1 MIGSSTKSQGR
12 EGFIY
17 HCFICRCMENKIF
30 ARTII
35 ALSLSCVLVFS
46 FLINGVYAT
55 TSTTTPADE
64 NSNSKTIRYRDL
76 TIDLGN
82 GIQTDAELTMPVL
95 ANRSLPAILLIHGI
109 GPLDKDQFIPPNSRD
124 FKQIAEYLSERGFV
138 VLRYDK
144 RAIGA
149 NNTIIDPDLWYN
161 QTMDDLISDANKT
174 LHTLVD
180 QPEVD
185 KDNVSVLG
193 GSQGSWIATRVAA
206 ANPFVKNV
214 LLLSTGAEKLG
225 DIIHTQMVNTTL
237 QYTKEVLDMN
247 HDGFVSLSEVAAT
260 ENTPYWTYEPLLPS
274 MILVVRNDTT
284 GNFQFIVG
292 LETRE
297 INSSSGGEEEEE
309 AIEIDTTLRD
319 FLEQRFQSIFVDTE
333 DRSCP
338 YLGGAGCPPMMRS
351 IAELDNL
358 SVIGNLSSSS
368 ILIIQG
374 GHDLGQPPEQAFML
388 EQKLIALNH
397 PDHTIIVYPGH
408 GHLLTN
414 IGEDSWIEVVG
425 PIPDYILEDIY
436 SWLTD
441 PDRKLS
447 RQSDMSIER
456 SPLG

>member
-1 MIGSSTKSQGR
+1 
-12 EGFIY
+12 
-17 HCFICRCMENKIF
+17 MENKTF

-35 ALSLSCVLVFS
+35 ALSLCCVIVFP
-46 FLINGVYAT
+46 FLINGVY
-55 TSTTTPADE
+55 STTEYE
-64 NSNSKTIRYRDL
+64 NSRSKTIRHRDL

-82 GIQTDAELTMPVL
+82 RIQTDAELTLPTL

-149 NNTIIDPDLWYN
+149 NDIIEDPDEWYN
-161 QTMDDLISDANKT
+161 QTMDDLISDANKA
-174 LHTLVD
+174 LHTLAE

-214 LLLSTGAEKLG
+214 LLVSTGAEKLG

-237 QYTKEVLDMN
+237 QYVRLVLDKN
-247 HDGFVSLSEVAAT
+247 HDGFVSLSKVVAT
-260 ENTPYWTYEPLLPS
+260 ENTPYWTYQPLLPS
-274 MILVVRNDTT
+274 MILVVTNNNT
-284 GNFQFIVG
+284 GSYGFREG

-297 INSSSGGEEEEE
+297 VKSSNISRGSEGEEEG
-309 AIEIDTTLRD
+309 IEIDTTLRS
-319 FLEQRFQSIFVDTE
+319 FLEQRFQSIFLDTKE
-333 DRSCP
+333 KSCP
-338 YLGGAGCPPMMRS
+338 YLLGAGCPPMMRS

-358 SVIGNLSSSS
+358 SVLGNLSSSS

-374 GHDLGQPPEQAFML
+374 GHDLGQPPAQAFML
-388 EQKLIALNH
+388 EQKLLDLNH
-397 PDHTIIVYPGH
+397 PDHTVKVYAGH

-414 IGEDSWIEVVG
+414 MGEGSWIEVVG
-425 PIPDYILEDIY
+425 PIPDYILQDIY
-436 SWLTD
+436 SWLTN
-441 PDRKLS
+441 PDRNWN
-447 RQSDMSIER
+447 R
-456 SPLG
+456 

>member
-1 MIGSSTKSQGR
+1 M
-12 EGFIY
+12 
-17 HCFICRCMENKIF
+17 F

-55 TSTTTPADE
+55 TTHE
-64 NSNSKTIRYRDL
+64 NSSKTIRYRDL
-76 TIDLGN
+76 TIDLGE

-95 ANRSLPAILLIHGI
+95 ANRSLPAILLVHGI
-109 GPLDKDQFIPPNSRD
+109 GPLDKDQFIPPDSRD
-124 FKQIAEYLSERGFV
+124 FKQIAEFLSERGFV

-149 NNTIIDPDLWYN
+149 NDTIEDPDLWYN
-161 QTMDDLISDANKT
+161 QTMDDLISDANKA
-174 LHTLVD
+174 LHILVD

-193 GSQGSWIATRVAA
+193 GSQGSWIATRIAA

-214 LLLSTGAEKLG
+214 LLLSTGADKLG

-237 QYTKEVLDMN
+237 QFTKEVLDTN
-247 HDGFVSLSEVAAT
+247 HDGLVSLSEILAT
-260 ENTPYWTYEPLLPS
+260 ENTSYWTYEPLLPS

-284 GNFQFIVG
+284 GNYRFVGG

-297 INSSSGGEEEEE
+297 INSSSGEEEEEEEEEEE
-309 AIEIDTTLRD
+309 AIEIDTTLRS

-333 DRSCP
+333 DRSCQ

-374 GHDLGQPPEQAFML
+374 GHDLGQPPAQAFML
-388 EQKLIALNH
+388 EQKLLDLNH

-408 GHLLTN
+408 GHLLTYM
-414 IGEDSWIEVVG
+414 GEDSWIEVIG

-441 PDRKLS
+441 SDRKLS
-447 RQSDMSIER
+447 RESDMSVEL
-456 SPLG
+456 SPLA

>member
-1 MIGSSTKSQGR
+1 M
-12 EGFIY
+12 
-17 HCFICRCMENKIF
+17 F

-46 FLINGVYAT
+46 FLINGVY
-55 TSTTTPADE
+55 STTTAHE
-64 NSNSKTIRYRDL
+64 NSSKTIRHRDL

-109 GPLDKDQFIPPNSRD
+109 GPLDKDQFIPPDNRD
-124 FKQIAEYLSERGFV
+124 FKQIAEYFSERGFV

-149 NNTIIDPDLWYN
+149 NDTIEDPDLWYN
-161 QTMDDLISDANKT
+161 QTMDDLISDANKA
-174 LHTLVD
+174 LQTLVD

-193 GSQGSWIATRVAA
+193 GSQGSWTATRVVA

-214 LLLSTGAEKLG
+214 LLLSTGADRLG
-225 DIIHTQMVNTTL
+225 DIIHTEMVNTTL
-237 QYTKEVLDMN
+237 QYTREILDMN
-247 HDGFVSLSEVAAT
+247 HDGLISLSEVAAT

-284 GNFQFIVG
+284 GNYRFVGG

-297 INSSSGGEEEEE
+297 INSISGEEE
-309 AIEIDTTLRD
+309 AIEIDTTLRS

-374 GHDLGQPPEQAFML
+374 GHDLGQPPAQALML
-388 EQKLIALNH
+388 EQKLLDLNH

-408 GHLLTN
+408 GHLLTY
-414 IGEDSWIEVVG
+414 IGEDSWTEVIG

-436 SWLTD
+436 SWLVD

-447 RQSDMSIER
+447 RQSDMSLEL
-456 SPLG
+456 SSVNTS

>member
-1 MIGSSTKSQGR
+1 M
-12 EGFIY
+12 
-17 HCFICRCMENKIF
+17 F

-55 TSTTTPADE
+55 TTHE
-64 NSNSKTIRYRDL
+64 NSSKTIRYRDL
-76 TIDLGN
+76 TIDLGE

-95 ANRSLPAILLIHGI
+95 ANRSLPAILLVHGI
-109 GPLDKDQFIPPNSRD
+109 GPLDKDQFIPPDSRD
-124 FKQIAEYLSERGFV
+124 FKQIAEFLSERGFV

-149 NNTIIDPDLWYN
+149 NDTIEDPDLWYN
-161 QTMDDLISDANKT
+161 QTMDDLISDANKA
-174 LHTLVD
+174 LHILVD

-193 GSQGSWIATRVAA
+193 GSQGSWIATRIAA

-214 LLLSTGAEKLG
+214 LLLSTGADKLG

-237 QYTKEVLDMN
+237 QFTKEVLDTN
-247 HDGFVSLSEVAAT
+247 HDGLVSLSEILAT
-260 ENTPYWTYEPLLPS
+260 ENTSYWTYEPLLPS

-284 GNFQFIVG
+284 GNYRFVGG

-297 INSSSGGEEEEE
+297 INSSSGEEEEEEEE
-309 AIEIDTTLRD
+309 AIEIDTTLRS

-333 DRSCP
+333 DRSCQ

-374 GHDLGQPPEQAFML
+374 GHDLGQPPAQAFML
-388 EQKLIALNH
+388 EQKLLDLNH

-408 GHLLTN
+408 GHLLTYM
-414 IGEDSWIEVVG
+414 GEDSWIEVIG

-441 PDRKLS
+441 SDRKLS
-447 RQSDMSIER
+447 RESDMSVEL
-456 SPLG
+456 SPLA

>member
-1 MIGSSTKSQGR
+1 MGS
-12 EGFIY
+12 
-17 HCFICRCMENKIF
+17 
-30 ARTII
+30 
-35 ALSLSCVLVFS
+35 
-46 FLINGVYAT
+46 
-55 TSTTTPADE
+55 
-64 NSNSKTIRYRDL
+64 
-76 TIDLGN
+76 
-82 GIQTDAELTMPVL
+82 
-95 ANRSLPAILLIHGI
+95 
-109 GPLDKDQFIPPNSRD
+109 
-124 FKQIAEYLSERGFV
+124 FKRGFV

-149 NNTIIDPDLWYN
+149 NDTIEDPDLWYN
-161 QTMDDLISDANKT
+161 QTMDDLISDANKA

-206 ANPFVKNV
+206 ANSFVKNV
-214 LLLSTGAEKLG
+214 LLLSTGADKLG

-237 QYTKEVLDMN
+237 QYTREILDVN

-260 ENTPYWTYEPLLPS
+260 ENTPYWTYLPLLPS

-284 GNFQFIVG
+284 GNYRFVGG

-297 INSSSGGEEEEE
+297 INSSGGKEE

-374 GHDLGQPPEQAFML
+374 GHDLGQPPAQALML
-388 EQKLIALNH
+388 EQKLLDLNH
-397 PDHTIIVYPGH
+397 PDHSIIVYPGH
-408 GHLLTN
+408 GHLLTYM
-414 IGEDSWIEVVG
+414 GEDSWIEVIG
-425 PIPDYILEDIY
+425 PIPDYILEDLY
-436 SWLTD
+436 SWLVD

-447 RQSDMSIER
+447 RQSDMSLELSASTRADFFSSSSVGLRPKLCTIVLFLLP
-456 SPLG
+456 SQLFSQNLD

>member
-1 MIGSSTKSQGR
+1 MF
-12 EGFIY
+12 E
-17 HCFICRCMENKIF
+17 
-30 ARTII
+30 RTII
-35 ALSLSCVLVFS
+35 ALSLSCVLVLS

-55 TSTTTPADE
+55 TAHE
-64 NSNSKTIRYRDL
+64 NSSKTIRHRDL

-95 ANRSLPAILLIHGI
+95 ANRSLPAILLIHGL
-109 GPLDKDQFIPPNSRD
+109 GPLDKDQFIPPDSRD

-149 NNTIIDPDLWYN
+149 NDTIEDPDLWYN
-161 QTMDDLISDANKT
+161 QTMDDLISDANKA

-225 DIIHTQMVNTTL
+225 DIIHTLMVNTTL
-237 QYTKEVLDMN
+237 QYVREILDRN
-247 HDGFVSLSEVAAT
+247 HDGFVSLSEVVAT
-260 ENTPYWTYEPLLPS
+260 ENTPYWTSAPIPS
-274 MILVVRNDTT
+274 RMLVENSTT
-284 GNFQFIVG
+284 GDYGFVEE

-297 INSSSGGEEEEE
+297 VDGGEQ
-309 AIEIDTTLRD
+309 AIEIDTTLRS

-358 SVIGNLSSSS
+358 SVIGNISSSS

-374 GHDLGQPPEQAFML
+374 GHDLGQPPAQAFML
-388 EQKLIALNH
+388 EQKLLDLNH

-408 GHLLTN
+408 GHLLTY
-414 IGEDSWIEVVG
+414 IGEDSWIEVPG

-447 RQSDMSIER
+447 RQSDMSLEL
-456 SPLG
+456 SALA

>member
-1 MIGSSTKSQGR
+1 
-12 EGFIY
+12 
-17 HCFICRCMENKIF
+17 
-30 ARTII
+30 
-35 ALSLSCVLVFS
+35 
-46 FLINGVYAT
+46 VYAT
-55 TSTTTPADE
+55 TTAHE
-64 NSNSKTIRYRDL
+64 NSSATIRHRDL

-109 GPLDKDQFIPPNSRD
+109 GPLDKDQFIPPDSRD

-149 NNTIIDPDLWYN
+149 NDTIEDPDLWYN
-161 QTMDDLISDANKT
+161 QTMDDLISDANKA

-237 QYTKEVLDMN
+237 QYTREILDVN

-284 GNFQFIVG
+284 GNYRFVGG

-297 INSSSGGEEEEE
+297 INSSSGEEE
-309 AIEIDTTLRD
+309 AIEIDTTLRS

-358 SVIGNLSSSS
+358 SVIGNISSSS

-374 GHDLGQPPEQAFML
+374 GHDLGQPPAQAFML
-388 EQKLIALNH
+388 EQKLLDLNH
-397 PDHTIIVYPGH
+397 PDHIIIVYPGH

-414 IGEDSWIEVVG
+414 IGEDSWIEVPG
-425 PIPDYILEDIY
+425 PVPDYILEDMY
-436 SWLTD
+436 SWLVD
-441 PDRKLS
+441 PDRKMS
-447 RQSDMSIER
+447 RQSDMSIEL
-456 SPLG
+456 SPLA

>member
-1 MIGSSTKSQGR
+1 M
-12 EGFIY
+12 
-17 HCFICRCMENKIF
+17 F

-35 ALSLSCVLVFS
+35 ALSISCVLVFS
-46 FLINGVYAT
+46 FLINGAYAT
-55 TSTTTPADE
+55 TTTHE
-64 NSNSKTIRYRDL
+64 NSSKTIRYRDL
-76 TIDLGN
+76 TIDLGE

-95 ANRSLPAILLIHGI
+95 ANRSLPAILLIHGL
-109 GPLDKDQFIPPNSRD
+109 GPLDKDQFIPPNNRD

-138 VLRYDK
+138 VLRYDT

-149 NNTIIDPDLWYN
+149 NSTIIDPDMWYN
-161 QTMDDLISDANKT
+161 ETMDDLISDANKA
-174 LHTLVD
+174 LQTLVD

-193 GSQGSWIATRVAA
+193 ASQGSWIATRVAV

-214 LLLSTGAEKLG
+214 LLLSTGADKLG
-225 DIIHTQMVNTTL
+225 DIIHTEMVNTTL
-237 QYTKEVLDMN
+237 QYTKEVLDTN
-247 HDGFVSLSEVAAT
+247 HDGLVSLSEVLAT
-260 ENTPYWTYEPLLPS
+260 EHTPYWTYLPLLPS

-284 GNFQFIVG
+284 GNYQFVGG

-297 INSSSGGEEEEE
+297 ISSSGGGKEE
-309 AIEIDTTLRD
+309 AIEIDTTLRS

-338 YLGGAGCPPMMRS
+338 YLGVGCPPMMRS
-351 IAELDNL
+351 MAELDNL
-358 SVIGNLSSSS
+358 GVIGNLSSSS

-374 GHDLGQPPEQAFML
+374 GRDLGQPPAQAFML
-388 EQKLIALNH
+388 EQKLLDLNH

-414 IGEDSWIEVVG
+414 IGEDSWIEVIG
-425 PIPDYILEDIY
+425 PIPDYILQDIY
-436 SWLTD
+436 SWLVD

-447 RQSDMSIER
+447 RESDMSVEL
-456 SPLG
+456 SPLA

>member
-1 MIGSSTKSQGR
+1 
-12 EGFIY
+12 
-17 HCFICRCMENKIF
+17 MENEMF

-35 ALSLSCVLVFS
+35 ALSISYVLVFS
-46 FLINGVYAT
+46 FLINGVFA
-55 TSTTTPADE
+55 STAHE
-64 NSNSKTIRYRDL
+64 NGSKTIRHRDL

-95 ANRSLPAILLIHGI
+95 ANRSLPAILLIHGL
-109 GPLDKDQFIPPNSRD
+109 GPLDKDQFIPPDSRD

-149 NNTIIDPDLWYN
+149 NGTIEDPDMWYN
-161 QTMDDLISDANKT
+161 QTMDDLTSDANKA

-185 KDNVSVLG
+185 KDNVSILG

-214 LLLSTGAEKLG
+214 LLLSTGAGKVG
-225 DIIHTQMVNTTL
+225 DLIHTFMVNTTL
-237 QYTKEVLDMN
+237 QYTREILDVNRDGLLSLPEV
-247 HDGFVSLSEVAAT
+247 VAT
-260 ENTPYWTYEPLLPS
+260 ENTPYWTSAPIPS
-274 MILVVRNDTT
+274 MMLVENNSTT
-284 GNFQFIVG
+284 GDYRFVEG

-297 INSSSGGEEEEE
+297 VDGGEQ
-309 AIEIDTTLRD
+309 AIEIDTILRS

-338 YLGGAGCPPMMRS
+338 YLGVGCPPMMRS
-351 IAELDNL
+351 MAELDNL
-358 SVIGNLSSSS
+358 SVIGNISSSS

-374 GHDLGQPPEQAFML
+374 GHDLGQPPAQAFML
-388 EQKLIALNH
+388 EQKLLDLNH

-408 GHLLTN
+408 GHTLTN
-414 IGEDSWIEVVG
+414 IGEDSWIDLPG

-436 SWLTD
+436 SWLRD
-441 PDRKLS
+441 PDRKWNS
-447 RQSDMSIER
+447 
-456 SPLG
+456 

>member
-1 MIGSSTKSQGR
+1 M
-12 EGFIY
+12 
-17 HCFICRCMENKIF
+17 F

-35 ALSLSCVLVFS
+35 ALTLSCVLVFS

-55 TSTTTPADE
+55 TTAHE
-64 NSNSKTIRYRDL
+64 NSSATIRHRDL

-109 GPLDKDQFIPPNSRD
+109 GPLDKDQFIPPDSRD
-124 FKQIAEYLSERGFV
+124 FKQIAEYLSERGFL

-149 NNTIIDPDLWYN
+149 NDTIEDPDLWYN
-161 QTMDDLISDANKT
+161 HTMDDLISDANKA

-214 LLLSTGAEKLG
+214 LLLSTGADKLG

-237 QYTKEVLDMN
+237 QYVREVLDKN
-247 HDGFVSLSEVAAT
+247 HDGFISLSEVVAT
-260 ENTPYWTYEPLLPS
+260 ENTPYWTAGLIPS
-274 MILVVRNDTT
+274 MMLVENSTT
-284 GNFQFIVG
+284 GYYRFIEG

-297 INSSSGGEEEEE
+297 LDGVEQ
-309 AIEIDTTLRD
+309 AIEIDTTLRS

-358 SVIGNLSSSS
+358 SVIGNISSSS

-374 GHDLGQPPEQAFML
+374 GHDLGQPPAQAFML
-388 EQKLIALNH
+388 EQKLLDLNH
-397 PDHTIIVYPGH
+397 PDHIIIVYPGH

-414 IGEDSWIEVVG
+414 IGEDSWIEVPG
-425 PIPDYILEDIY
+425 PVPDYILEDMY
-436 SWLTD
+436 SWLVD

-447 RQSDMSIER
+447 RQSDMSIEL
-456 SPLG
+456 SPLA

>member
-1 MIGSSTKSQGR
+1 
-12 EGFIY
+12 
-17 HCFICRCMENKIF
+17 MENKMF

-35 ALSLSCVLVFS
+35 ALTLSCVLVFS

-55 TSTTTPADE
+55 TTAHE
-64 NSNSKTIRYRDL
+64 NSSATIRHRDL
-76 TIDLGN
+76 TIDLVN

-109 GPLDKDQFIPPNSRD
+109 GPLDKDQFIPPDSRD

-149 NNTIIDPDLWYN
+149 NDTIEDPDLWYN
-161 QTMDDLISDANKT
+161 QTMDDLISDANKA

-237 QYTKEVLDMN
+237 QYTREILDVN

-284 GNFQFIVG
+284 GNYRFVGG

-297 INSSSGGEEEEE
+297 INSSSGEEE
-309 AIEIDTTLRD
+309 AIEIDTTLRS

-358 SVIGNLSSSS
+358 SVIGNISSSS

-374 GHDLGQPPEQAFML
+374 GHDLGQPPAQAFML
-388 EQKLIALNH
+388 EQKLLDLNH
-397 PDHTIIVYPGH
+397 PDHIIIVYPGH

-414 IGEDSWIEVVG
+414 IGEDSWIEVPG
-425 PIPDYILEDIY
+425 PVPDYILEDMY
-436 SWLTD
+436 SWLVD

-447 RQSDMSIER
+447 RQSDMSIEL
-456 SPLG
+456 SPLA

>member
-1 MIGSSTKSQGR
+1 MLVKTIVAITLGFTLIG
-12 EGFIY
+12 
-17 HCFICRCMENKIF
+17 
-30 ARTII
+30 
-35 ALSLSCVLVFS
+35 ALLVQEA
-46 FLINGVYAT
+46 YAT
-55 TSTTTPADE
+55 MHES
-64 NSNSKTIRYRDL
+64 SNNTIRHRDL

-82 GIQTDAELTMPVL
+82 GVQTDAELTLPVL

-109 GPLDKDQFIPPNSRD
+109 GPLDKDQFIPPDSRD

-149 NNTIIDPDLWYN
+149 NDTIEDPDLWYN
-161 QTMDDLISDANKT
+161 QTMDDLISDANKA

-237 QYTKEVLDMN
+237 QYTREILDVN

-260 ENTPYWTYEPLLPS
+260 ENTPYWTYESLLPS

-284 GNFQFIVG
+284 GNYRFVGG

-297 INSSSGGEEEEE
+297 INSSSGEEE
-309 AIEIDTTLRD
+309 AIEIDTTLRS

-358 SVIGNLSSSS
+358 SVIGNISSSS

-374 GHDLGQPPEQAFML
+374 GHDLGQPPAQAFML
-388 EQKLIALNH
+388 EQKLLDLNH

-408 GHLLTN
+408 GHLLTY
-414 IGEDSWIEVVG
+414 IGEDSWIEVIG
-425 PIPDYILEDIY
+425 PIPHYILQDIY
-436 SWLTD
+436 SWLID

-447 RQSDMSIER
+447 RQSDVSVEL
-456 SPLG
+456 SPLA

>member
-1 MIGSSTKSQGR
+1 M
-12 EGFIY
+12 
-17 HCFICRCMENKIF
+17 F

-55 TSTTTPADE
+55 TTHE
-64 NSNSKTIRYRDL
+64 NSSKTIRYRDL
-76 TIDLGN
+76 TIDLGE

-95 ANRSLPAILLIHGI
+95 ANRSLPAILLVHGI
-109 GPLDKDQFIPPNSRD
+109 GPLDKDQFIPPDSRD
-124 FKQIAEYLSERGFV
+124 FKQIAEFLSERGFV

-149 NNTIIDPDLWYN
+149 NDTIEDPDLWYN
-161 QTMDDLISDANKT
+161 QTMDDLISDANKA
-174 LHTLVD
+174 LHILVD

-193 GSQGSWIATRVAA
+193 GSQGSWIATRIAA

-214 LLLSTGAEKLG
+214 LLLSTGADKLG

-237 QYTKEVLDMN
+237 QFTKEVLDTN
-247 HDGFVSLSEVAAT
+247 HDGLVSLSEVLAT
-260 ENTPYWTYEPLLPS
+260 ENTSYWTYEPLLPS

-284 GNFQFIVG
+284 GNYRFVGG

-297 INSSSGGEEEEE
+297 INSSSGEEEEEEEEE
-309 AIEIDTTLRD
+309 AIEIDTTLRS

-333 DRSCP
+333 DRSCQ

-374 GHDLGQPPEQAFML
+374 GHDLGQPPAQAFML
-388 EQKLIALNH
+388 EQKLLDLNH

-408 GHLLTN
+408 GHLLTYM
-414 IGEDSWIEVVG
+414 GEDSWIEVIG

-441 PDRKLS
+441 SDRKLS
-447 RQSDMSIER
+447 RESDMSVEL
-456 SPLG
+456 SPLA

>member
-1 MIGSSTKSQGR
+1 MLVKAIIAITL
-12 EGFIY
+12 GF
-17 HCFICRCMENKIF
+17 
-30 ARTII
+30 TLII
-35 ALSLSCVLVFS
+35 ALFVQ
-46 FLINGVYAT
+46 GAYAT
-55 TSTTTPADE
+55 THE
-64 NSNSKTIRYRDL
+64 NTSRIIAHRNL
-76 TIDLGN
+76 TIDLGE

-95 ANRSLPAILLIHGI
+95 ANRSLPAILLIHGL
-109 GPLDKDQFIPPNSRD
+109 GPLDKDHFIPPNSRD

-149 NNTIIDPDLWYN
+149 NDTIEDPDLWYN

-185 KDNVSVLG
+185 KDDVSVLG

-214 LLLSTGAEKLG
+214 LLLSTGADKLG
-225 DIIHTQMVNTTL
+225 DIIHTEMVNTTL
-237 QYTKEVLDMN
+237 QYVREVLDKN
-247 HDGFVSLSEVAAT
+247 HDSFVSLSEVMAT
-260 ENTPYWTYEPLLPS
+260 ENTPYWTAGLIPS
-274 MILVVRNDTT
+274 MMLVENSTT
-284 GNFQFIVG
+284 GDYRFVGG

-297 INSSSGGEEEEE
+297 VDGGEQ
-309 AIEIDTTLRD
+309 AIDIDTTLRS

-338 YLGGAGCPPMMRS
+338 YLGVGCPPMMRS
-351 IAELDNL
+351 MAELDNL

-374 GHDLGQPPEQAFML
+374 GHDLGQPPAQAFML
-388 EQKLIALNH
+388 EQKLLDLNH

-414 IGEDSWIEVVG
+414 IGEDSWIEVPG
-425 PIPDYILEDIY
+425 PLPDYILEDIY

-447 RQSDMSIER
+447 RQSDMSIEL
-456 SPLG
+456 SALT

>member
-1 MIGSSTKSQGR
+1 MLVK
-12 EGFIY
+12 
-17 HCFICRCMENKIF
+17 
-30 ARTII
+30 TII
-35 ALSLSCVLVFS
+35 AITLGFT
-46 FLINGVYAT
+46 LIIALFVQGAYAT
-55 TSTTTPADE
+55 THE
-64 NSNSKTIRYRDL
+64 NTSRIIAHRNL
-76 TIDLGN
+76 TIDLGE
-82 GIQTDAELTMPVL
+82 GIQTYAELTMPVL
-95 ANRSLPAILLIHGI
+95 ANRSLPAILLIHGL
-109 GPLDKDQFIPPNSRD
+109 GPLDKDHFIPPNSRD

-149 NNTIIDPDLWYN
+149 NDTIEDPDLWYN

-185 KDNVSVLG
+185 KDDVSVLG

-214 LLLSTGAEKLG
+214 LLLSTGADKLG
-225 DIIHTQMVNTTL
+225 DIIHTEMVNTTL
-237 QYTKEVLDMN
+237 QYVREVLDKN
-247 HDGFVSLSEVAAT
+247 HDGFVSLSEVMAT
-260 ENTPYWTYEPLLPS
+260 ENTPYWTAGLIPS
-274 MILVVRNDTT
+274 MMLVENSTT
-284 GNFQFIVG
+284 GDYRFVGG

-297 INSSSGGEEEEE
+297 VDGGEQ
-309 AIEIDTTLRD
+309 AIDIDTTLRS

-338 YLGGAGCPPMMRS
+338 YLGVGCPPMMRS
-351 IAELDNL
+351 MAELDNL

-374 GHDLGQPPEQAFML
+374 GHDLGQPPAQAFML
-388 EQKLIALNH
+388 EQKLLDLNH

-414 IGEDSWIEVVG
+414 IGEDSWIEVPG
-425 PIPDYILEDIY
+425 PLPDYILEDIY
-436 SWLTD
+436 SWLTN

-447 RQSDMSIER
+447 RQSDMSIEL
-456 SPLG
+456 SALT